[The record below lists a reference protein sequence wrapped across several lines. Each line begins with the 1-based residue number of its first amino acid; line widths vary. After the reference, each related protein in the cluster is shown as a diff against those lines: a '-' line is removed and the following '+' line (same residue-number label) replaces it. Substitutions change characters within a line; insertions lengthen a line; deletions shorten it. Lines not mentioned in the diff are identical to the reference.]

1 MYIHLIRDISVM
13 TVGAVSLYQYSTSY
27 NYDTTSQYKY
37 FGMVVSDERLQQLML
52 KYGIIETGDSKNDL
66 DALYKAMYP
75 NAVSQATAA
84 SQANQVNPAAK
95 EPSKTAETNGATA
108 SIPWANLMGQ
118 VGLVPTGDLAVDYV
132 AFGNKLAVMQASA
145 TTQDQK
151 ANIWLLQAEAAIVF
165 TPPTSTTTALASSSA
180 PPQPQTAARASG
192 ADIQAQLNKLLLV
205 F

>member
-37 FGMVVSDERLQQLML
+37 FGMVVSDERLQQLMV

-75 NAVSQATAA
+75 NAVTQATTAAQA
-84 SQANQVNPAAK
+84 SQTKQAA
-95 EPSKTAETNGATA
+95 PQTKTAETNGATA
-108 SIPWANLMGQ
+108 TIPWANLMAQ
-118 VGLVPTGDLAVDYV
+118 VGLVPTGDLATDYV
-132 AFGNKLAVMQASA
+132 AFGNKLSVMQASA

-151 ANIWLLQAEAAIVF
+151 ANIGLLQAEAAIVF
-165 TPPTSTTTALASSSA
+165 TPPTNATTALASSSA
-180 PPQPQTAARASG
+180 PQSQAQAPSRVSG
-192 ADIQAQLNKLLLV
+192 ADIQAQLNKLYLM